1 MYNKIDPKLCDSYD
15 LFQIVVPSSLRTI
28 QPFLD
33 DSQKYIRYMDDVSYM
48 MRIIDVEVAF
58 DTHVGILEEKVEMEL
73 SSIKRLHCLVSVLH
87 SRFDILL

>member
-1 MYNKIDPKLCDSYD
+1 MYNIIDPKLCDSYD

-58 DTHVGILEEKVEMEL
+58 GIHVGILEVKVEMEL
-73 SSIKRLHCLVSVLH
+73 SSIRRLHCLVSVLH
-87 SRFDILL
+87 SRFDISL

>member
-1 MYNKIDPKLCDSYD
+1 
-15 LFQIVVPSSLRTI
+15 
-28 QPFLD
+28 
-33 DSQKYIRYMDDVSYM
+33 MDDVSYT